1 MGPLQAARCI
11 ARRMPDTPLQL
22 PPDRPRIARDAWAVQ
37 RAVLFALLLREM
49 KGRVG
54 GQWVGALWTLVEPL
68 AHVLVMITIFS
79 IARGGGFPG
88 IEYPVFLA
96 TGLVPFFL
104 FQNMAMRLMDGISA
118 NRGLFAYRQVKPI
131 DTLAA
136 RAVVELLMN
145 LLVYVFTLGL
155 LGWLGFHVM
164 PTSPLDMFAVHAVL
178 FFLGAG
184 FGTFAAVIGHDR
196 ARLRSLIRIL
206 MFPLYIASGILFPVH
221 LAPPE
226 VLHWLQLNPLLHLV
240 ELSRHAFIAQY
251 ELLPQVNLLYPVLF
265 TLTLCTLALLAYR
278 ADRLRLVT
286 NG

>member
-1 MGPLQAARCI
+1 M
-11 ARRMPDTPLQL
+11 
-22 PPDRPRIARDAWAVQ
+22 ARDAWSIQ
-37 RAVLFALLLREM
+37 RAVLFALLLREI

-54 GQWVGALWTLVEPL
+54 GQWVGALWTLIEPL

-79 IARGGGFPG
+79 IARGGSGFPG
-88 IEYPVFLA
+88 IEFPVFLA

-145 LLVYVFTLGL
+145 LLVYGFTLAL
-155 LGWLGFHVM
+155 LGWLGFHVV
-164 PTSPLDMFAVHAVL
+164 PARPLNMFAVHAVL

-184 FGTFAAVIGHDR
+184 FGTFAAVISHDR
-196 ARLRSLIRIL
+196 ARLRSLIRIM
-206 MFPLYIASGILFPVH
+206 MFPLYIASGILFPIHV
-221 LAPPE
+221 LPPD
-226 VLHWLQLNPLLHLV
+226 VLHWMLLNPLLHLV

-251 ELLPQVNLLYPVLF
+251 ETLPQVNLLYPVMFSLA
-265 TLTLCTLALLAYR
+265 LCALALLAYR

-286 NG
+286 SG